1 MGPGQWLM
9 RARAMNAARARFVT
23 AIKNDLIEYEET
35 LVAARLGDGCSTGL
49 VNEEASGEG
58 LEEGSD
64 EELDVLLDK
73 EKRRLDA
80 TSLHRE
86 LGDTGLNGDW
96 YFDYCGILWMLQ
108 GKWGK
113 DHPCEHPGDS
123 FWDVP
128 GAIYSF
134 YEIF

>member
-35 LVAARLGDGCSTGL
+35 LVPARLGMEDGCSTGL

-86 LGDTGLNGDW
+86 LGDTGLNGD
-96 YFDYCGILWMLQ
+96 
-108 GKWGK
+108 
-113 DHPCEHPGDS
+113 
-123 FWDVP
+123 
-128 GAIYSF
+128 
-134 YEIF
+134 